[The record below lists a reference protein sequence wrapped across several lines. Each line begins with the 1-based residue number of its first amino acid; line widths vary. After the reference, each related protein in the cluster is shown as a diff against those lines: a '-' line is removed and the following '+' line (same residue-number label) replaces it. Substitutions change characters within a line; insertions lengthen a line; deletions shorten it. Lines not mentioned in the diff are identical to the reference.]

1 MTTLADSFL
10 ADLDDLS
17 DDDARDGD
25 DDARA
30 RANANANDATAR
42 AGTTAAARAEDLDDV
57 ATLTT
62 TERYLRVTRAV
73 DEAMER
79 DGMDGATTTASGKR
93 AGAIDEG
100 AEALV
105 VACNALTV
113 EVDNE
118 VAVVHQYIKGLW

>member
-73 DEAMER
+73 DEAM
-79 DGMDGATTTASGKR
+79 
-93 AGAIDEG
+93 
-100 AEALV
+100 
-105 VACNALTV
+105 
-113 EVDNE
+113 
-118 VAVVHQYIKGLW
+118 